1 MKMTT
6 TSKILHVDIET
17 FCELDLSKTG
27 VYAYASHPSFEIL
40 LFAYAW
46 DDGTV
51 KCIEIVNDEFQY

>member
-46 DDGTV
+46 DDGP
-51 KCIEIVNDEFQY
+51 